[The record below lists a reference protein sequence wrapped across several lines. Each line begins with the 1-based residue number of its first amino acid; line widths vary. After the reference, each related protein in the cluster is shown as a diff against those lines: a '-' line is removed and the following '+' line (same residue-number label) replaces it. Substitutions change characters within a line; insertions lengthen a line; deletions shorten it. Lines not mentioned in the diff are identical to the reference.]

1 MLMEQRGTQGSLT
14 PGGSEMHR
22 RIRPEGT
29 KKARAR
35 DCDFVSGI
43 LTTPHFGITPGENR
57 SCWFAVVQDEEERGE
72 QRMHPRSAAPR
83 LHPLLRPTIWPPSE
97 PPCWIIKG
105 LSAYVGAYVGIVSIG
120 EKTDEGDAI

>member
-1 MLMEQRGTQGSLT
+1 MEQRGTQGSLT

-35 DCDFVSGI
+35 DCEFVSGI
-43 LTTPHFGITPGENR
+43 LATPHFGITLENR
-57 SCWFAVVQDEEERGE
+57 SCWFAVVRDEEERGE

-83 LHPLLRPTIWPPSE
+83 LHPLLRPTTWPPSE
-97 PPCWIIKG
+97 PLCWIIKE
-105 LSAYVGAYVGIVSIG
+105 LSAYVGACVEIVSIG